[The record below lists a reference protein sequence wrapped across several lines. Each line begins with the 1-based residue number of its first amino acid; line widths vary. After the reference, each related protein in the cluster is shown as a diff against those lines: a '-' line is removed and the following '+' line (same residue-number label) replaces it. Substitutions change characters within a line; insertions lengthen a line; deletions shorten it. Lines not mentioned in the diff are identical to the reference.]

1 MKAGR
6 LRSRIT
12 LQKYQSSRDDFGQ
25 VIQNWVD
32 IANVWAEVKAV
43 TGKELMLSQQE
54 MSGTTI
60 RVYIRYRKD
69 IDTTWRIKYL
79 IAGSQYLNIKAVLP
93 DAKRTYLELLC
104 EAGLNDG

>member
-79 IAGSQYLNIKAVLP
+79 TQK
-93 DAKRTYLELLC
+93 ELI
-104 EAGLNDG
+104 

>member
-6 LRSRIT
+6 IRNRIT
-12 LQKYQSSRDDFGQ
+12 LQKFETSRSPVGSIIKTWID
-25 VIQNWVD
+25 V
-32 IANVWAEVKAV
+32 ATVWAEVKAV

-54 MSGTTI
+54 MSSTTI
-60 RVYIRYRKD
+60 RIYIRYRND
-69 IDTTWRIKYL
+69 IETTWRIKYS

-104 EAGLNDG
+104 EGGLNDG

>member
-1 MKAGR
+1 M
-6 LRSRIT
+6 
-12 LQKYQSSRDDFGQ
+12 
-25 VIQNWVD
+25 
-32 IANVWAEVKAV
+32 
-43 TGKELMLSQQE
+43 
-54 MSGTTI
+54 

>member
-25 VIQNWVD
+25 LIKKWVD
-32 IANVWAEVKAV
+32 IATLWAEVKAV

-54 MSGTTI
+54 MSSNTI
-60 RVYIRYRKD
+60 RVYIRYRND
-69 IDTTWRIKYL
+69 IDTSWRIKYL

-104 EAGLNDG
+104 EGGLSDG